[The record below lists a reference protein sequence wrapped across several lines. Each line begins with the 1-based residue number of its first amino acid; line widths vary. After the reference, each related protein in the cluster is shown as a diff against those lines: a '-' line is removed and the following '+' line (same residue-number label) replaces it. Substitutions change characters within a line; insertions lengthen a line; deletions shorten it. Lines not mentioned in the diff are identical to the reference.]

1 MTSDITIHDDPSPAD
16 VEAVG
21 CGLDEANDAARVLQ
35 DVRPLAA
42 FARELDELVGGAV
55 GRTWGEC
62 CELRYLWVRAE
73 DRRRGLGLQ
82 LLQAFEQ
89 RARERGCGVIYL
101 KTFSFQAP
109 ALYAAQGYRVA
120 FELRGYTHAVAK
132 FLMTKEL
139 VRRDG
144 AR

>member
-21 CGLDEANDAARVLQ
+21 AGLDRANDEARVLQ

-42 FARELDELVGGAV
+42 FARKAGELVGGAV

-62 CELRYLWVRAE
+62 CELQYLWVRTGY
-73 DRRRGLGLQ
+73 RHRGLGLR

-89 RARERGCGVIYL
+89 RARERGCARVYL
-101 KTFSFQAP
+101 ETFSFQAP
-109 ALYAAQGYRVA
+109 ALYAAQGYRIA

-132 FLMTKEL
+132 FLMIKEI
-139 VRRDG
+139 VEGAG